1 MNVLDDENWRSVV
14 LVNHEHQLTTVL
26 EGHAPQAFPEGNL
39 S

>member
-1 MNVLDDENWRSVV
+1 MNVLDDDNRRSAV

-26 EGHAPQAFPEGNL
+26 EGHAPEAFPQGSL